1 MLAGVKCVWRV
12 TLFLLYITYA
22 EIVYCHFLTMG
33 HLEVI
38 INGSSCCW
46 PFNLFFF
53 FLCPITCHSVLFS
66 TAHIGILRLYTI
78 SRVSWCNSF
87 NLNRHLIQN
96 QSCHLLLKKKLCISF
111 SITSSSITTP
121 LVALS
126 PPPTTVELLS
136 RYLFYCG
143 PVTQGSRATSF
154 GHWEW
159 FGHPPTNIPLSK
171 KGNWTILVIKS

>member
-53 FLCPITCHSVLFS
+53 FFFFLSNNLPLGFFLNS
-66 TAHIGILRLYTI
+66 
-78 SRVSWCNSF
+78 NSF